1 MDYLELFSEHLFEV
15 MKIRGISKS
24 ELAERLGTSPTA
36 LTILARRS
44 SSPTLKTMQLFS
56 EGIGIPLSIM
66 LQPSDSEAW
75 KTVIAMLMFSHS
87 GRLEDAPQGF
97 IWFDKSAF
105 LPTHKAAIV
114 EDWMREAEKEIT
126 ITRSKK

>member
-1 MDYLELFSEHLFEV
+1 

-24 ELAERLGTSPTA
+24 ELAEQLGTSPTV
-36 LTILARRS
+36 LTNLARRS

-56 EGIGIPLSIM
+56 EGVGIPLSIM

-87 GRLEDAPQGF
+87 GRLEEAPQGF
-97 IWFDKSAF
+97 VWFDKSAF
-105 LPTHKAAIV
+105 LPIHKAAIV
-114 EDWMREAEKEIT
+114 EDWIKEAENDIT
-126 ITRSKK
+126 IMRGRKQLGQ